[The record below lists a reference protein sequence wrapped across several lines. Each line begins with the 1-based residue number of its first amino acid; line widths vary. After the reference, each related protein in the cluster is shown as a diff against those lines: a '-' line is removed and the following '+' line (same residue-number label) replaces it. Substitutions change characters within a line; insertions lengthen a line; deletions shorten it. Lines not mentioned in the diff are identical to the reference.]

1 MRKYIKRLKAR
12 ISLNKKQFITYS
24 ILRTLVIL
32 TAVRCIFTRITLS
45 GRMENVKKEQ
55 PFRRTKM
62 YRQEAWKR
70 GNKG

>member
-1 MRKYIKRLKAR
+1 
-12 ISLNKKQFITYS
+12 
-24 ILRTLVIL
+24 
-32 TAVRCIFTRITLS
+32 
-45 GRMENVKKEQ
+45 MENVKKEQ

>member
-32 TAVRCIFTRITLS
+32 TAVRCIFTRNYESLAIDRKS
-45 GRMENVKKEQ
+45 VV
-55 PFRRTKM
+55 
-62 YRQEAWKR
+62 
-70 GNKG
+70 